1 MTKNNFVCDCD
12 IIHEEVVAAAL
23 SKMPSDEI
31 LDGLAQFYKVLGN
44 VTRTK
49 ICFALSYHEMCV
61 CDLANVLSM
70 SKSSVSHQL
79 RILREYHI
87 VRARQVGK
95 EVYYKLDDNHVRRAF
110 NLGLRHSKHQKK
122 EDDVEK

>member
-1 MTKNNFVCDCD
+1 MVKNNFVCDCD

-23 SKMPSDEI
+23 SRMPSDEI
-31 LDGLAQFYKVLGN
+31 LNGLTQFYKVLGN
-44 VTRTK
+44 MTRVK

-61 CDLANVLSM
+61 CDIANVLSM

-79 RILREYHI
+79 RILREYHV
-87 VRARQVGK
+87 VRMRQVGK

-110 NLGLRHSKHQKK
+110 NLGFKHSKHQDKEEHVKK
-122 EDDVEK
+122 